1 MLINPL
7 KITSE
12 VTDVYKRYLTTVF
25 RLRDPVLRNL
35 FFQEVENFGF
45 INGPLLE
52 ATPPFEKGCFLKDLI
67 NKGIQGKELEP
78 FIYDALPELKENPLY
93 SHQERAIGK
102 IMNGRNVVIASGT
115 GSGKTESF
123 LIPIYNYL
131 MQQHKEGSLGPGIR
145 ALLIYPMNALANDQ
159 LRRLRKISKVLEEKM
174 PDVKL
179 TFGRYVGDTPK
190 TRKEG
195 EEKFRLSF
203 PGESPSRNELLSRE
217 EMQESPPHILIT
229 NYAMLEYLLLRPD
242 DSRFFDGDYAEHW
255 KFLILDEAHIYSGA
269 AGIEIG
275 MLIRRLKDRVCNGE
289 RGLLRCI
296 ATSATL
302 AKEESDFEKAAKF
315 AANLFGEKFEWN
327 SGDSTRQDI
336 IKGERIKSL
345 ALQQS
350 FTLPLGLYQKIDA
363 LITSIKADTEIIE
376 KCSALLQDA
385 GVDADLLTRT
395 KKHSEGNA
403 KKFLYE
409 VFRKDQRIAELKKI
423 LEEGSANFEDCIKK
437 ITGHNAPSETDNA
450 AVISLVNVA
459 VWAKADVDLPPL
471 LPARYHLFIRA
482 PEGIFV
488 SFFPET
494 RISLERK
501 ELTSENTPVFELASC
516 RRCGQAYLVGN
527 IVDGK
532 LAHTLSEVE
541 EPKKNRYF
549 LLTDKKHLFD
559 DDEDEE
565 VAELEDISDKGK
577 EWRLCV
583 KCGAIWEECEKP
595 LCQCNDGAKINILVE
610 VIPKE
615 GILNKCYLCG
625 LHSRNIVREFVFQQ
639 DAPAAVLTT
648 ALFQTLKDKE
658 PKKRKILAFSDSR
671 QDAAFF
677 APYLDSTYKKILY
690 RRLIV
695 DALQRNV
702 KIKDYRLQSLCE
714 DVLNLAEEYS
724 LFDPATDEKQRKKM
738 VWGWIL
744 EEFCALAWERNIC
757 LEGVGLVSY
766 SPMFSENR
774 NPIQELMAPPWNL
787 STEEAVALYQ
797 TLLNTIRLKMAL
809 TFPTEGPSPKDE
821 IFAPRNRLYRFSG
834 CKSNAKKG
842 IYSWNPT
849 TGRANTRLEF
859 LCKLFQKITGR
870 ESDKEE
876 CKRILAR
883 IWDDLSEHCVGE
895 NKEICQLKDN
905 REGIL
910 FQLNY
915 KYWRIHQAL
924 PDSQWFICNKCG
936 LISSISI
943 KGVCPTFGCE
953 GNLELMGSSPKQ
965 LGIDKNHYRHLY
977 THLAP
982 IKMSTH
988 EHTAQLTQRYASDVQ
1003 QDFIKGNINVLSCST
1018 TFELGVDLGELETIF
1033 MRNIPPEP
1041 ANYIQR
1047 SGRAGR
1053 RRDSAGFTLTFCQ
1066 RRSHDLTYFREPEKM
1081 VDGSISPP
1089 AVEILN
1095 EKIVRRHLH
1104 SIVFAY
1110 FFRKYPEYFKQVDNF
1125 FRLKDDKGKESSG
1138 PEMLK
1143 THLGTKPQDLLTSLK
1158 RTIPVE
1164 FHTTFSLE
1172 NWEWVKDLFD
1182 SEEGVLELA
1191 NAQINSDYSR
1201 LKNFYSE
1208 REQEWIASSQDQYK
1222 RDRLNIEMKWAT
1234 NRMKTIRERYLL
1246 DFLASH
1252 TVIPKYGFPVDVVG
1266 LDILHHARAAE
1277 GIQLERDLRIAISEF
1292 APGSHVVANGY
1303 VWKSTGLKLVKDKTW
1318 DIWGYAICPHC
1329 EKFHTESGTI
1339 EDKSP
1344 FSTCKSCGK
1353 AIPYNDKHMRYI
1365 GKFIVPIFGFET
1377 SKECEPEVP
1386 GESRPRKEFATRPY
1400 FFDHDKLNEQNFQ
1413 IGKMVV
1419 KSQYSSNGS
1428 LAVICKGKKGAG
1440 FHVCFNCGFATSERS
1455 QTKNTHDNS
1464 FGGKC
1469 SSPLKGPFDLGH
1481 TFKTDILLI
1490 SFDEPKFEEV
1500 FREKDFWFSLLYALL
1515 ESTSRTLQIRRLD
1528 LDGCLYPFE
1537 GKVALVL
1544 FDNVPGGAGHVKRI
1558 MEGQN
1563 LHEIFRMAKERM
1575 ERCTCGEETS
1585 CYGCLRNY
1593 QNQFCHDHL
1602 KRGIVKDFLSRNL
1615 ISG

>member
-1 MLINPL
+1 MLLNPL
-7 KITSE
+7 KITKEVSE
-12 VTDVYKRYLTTVF
+12 TYKRYLTTVF
-25 RLRDPVLRNL
+25 RLRDPILRHL
-35 FFQEVENFGF
+35 FFQEVEKFGF

-52 ATPPFEKGCFLKDLI
+52 ATPPFEQGCFLKDLI
-67 NKGIQGKELEP
+67 HKNILEKELEC
-78 FIYDALPELKENPLY
+78 FIYDSLPELNENPLY
-93 SHQERAIGK
+93 SHQEKAIKK

-115 GSGKTESF
+115 GSGKTECF
-123 LIPIYNYL
+123 LIPVYNYL
-131 MQQHKEGSLGPGIR
+131 LKQYQEGSLGPGVR
-145 ALLIYPMNALANDQ
+145 TLLLYPMNALANDQ

-174 PDVKL
+174 PDVKI

-190 TRKEG
+190 TRREG
-195 EEKFRLSF
+195 EEKFRLAH
-203 PGESPSRNELLSRE
+203 PGEVPPKNELLSRE
-217 EMQESPPHILIT
+217 EMQKSPPHILIT

-242 DSRFFDGDYAEHW
+242 DSPFFDGDYAKHW
-255 KFLILDEAHIYSGA
+255 KFLVLDEAHIYNGA
-269 AGIEIG
+269 AGIEMG
-275 MLIRRLKDRVCNGE
+275 MLIRRLKDRICEGE
-289 RGLLRCI
+289 GGILRCI

-315 AANLFGEKFEWN
+315 ATNLFGEKFEWN
-327 SGDSTRQDI
+327 SSNNEYQDI
-336 IKGERIKSL
+336 IKGERIKL
-345 ALQQS
+345 LTLREGL
-350 FTLPLGLYQKIDA
+350 TLPLKLYPEIDE
-363 LITSIKADTEIIE
+363 IVTSVNLSSEIIE
-376 KCSALLQDA
+376 KCFGLFQKA
-385 GVDADLLTRT
+385 GVDDSLLARA
-395 KKHSEGNA
+395 KIQSNGDA

-409 VFRKDQRIAELKKI
+409 ILQKDQKIIELKKL
-423 LEEGSANFEDCIKK
+423 LEVGSANFEDCVKK
-437 ITGHNAPSETDNA
+437 IAGNNKPSDIEKQ

-459 VWAKADVDLPPL
+459 VWSRPEQDLPPI

-488 SFFPET
+488 SFSPET
-494 RISLERK
+494 RISLERQ
-501 ELTSENTPVFELASC
+501 ELTPEGAPVFELASC

-527 IVDGK
+527 IMDGK
-532 LAHTLSEVE
+532 LKHTLAEVE
-541 EPKKNRYF
+541 EPKQNRYF
-549 LLTDKKHLFD
+549 LLTDKKHLFEE
-559 DDEDEE
+559 DEDEE
-565 VAELEDISDKGK
+565 IAEPEEISDKGK
-577 EWRLCV
+577 EWKLCV
-583 KCGAIWEECEKP
+583 KCGAIWEEYEKP
-595 LCQCNDGAKINILVE
+595 SCQCTDNARIRVLTE

-625 LHSRNIVREFVFQQ
+625 LRSRNIVREFVFQQ

-648 ALFQTLKDKE
+648 ALFQTLKEKE

-695 DALQRNV
+695 EALQRN
-702 KIKDYRLQSLCE
+702 KQIKDYRLQSLCE
-714 DVLNLAEEYS
+714 DVLKLAEENS
-724 LFDPATDEKQRKKM
+724 LLDPAMDEKQRKQM

-766 SPMFSENR
+766 LPILSENW
-774 NPIQELMAPPWNL
+774 NPINELMSSPWNL

-797 TLLNTIRLKMAL
+797 ALLNTIRLKMAI

-821 IFAPRNRLYRFSG
+821 IFAPRNRTYRFSG
-834 CKSNAKKG
+834 WKSNSKKG

-859 LCKLFQKITGR
+859 LYKLFEKITGR
-870 ESDKEE
+870 EDDKEE
-876 CKRILAR
+876 CKKILAR
-883 IWDDLSEHCVGE
+883 IWDDLSAHWVGE
-895 NKEICQLKDN
+895 NKEICQLKDS
-905 REGIL
+905 REGVL

-915 KYWRIHQAL
+915 KYWRILQAL

-936 LISSISI
+936 LFSLINI

-953 GNLELMGSSPKQ
+953 GSLELLGSSPKQ
-965 LGIDKNHYRHLY
+965 LDIKKNHYRYLY
-977 THLAP
+977 SHLAP

-988 EHTAQLTQRYASDVQ
+988 EHTAQLTPRYASDIQ
-1003 QDFIKGNINVLSCST
+1003 QGFINGEINVLSCST

-1033 MRNIPPEP
+1033 MRNVPPEP

-1066 RRSHDLTYFREPEKM
+1066 RRSHDLTYFKEPEKM
-1081 VDGSISPP
+1081 VDGRIRPP

-1095 EKIVRRHLH
+1095 EKIVHRHLH
-1104 SIVFAY
+1104 SMVFAD
-1110 FFRKYPEYFKQVDNF
+1110 FFRRYPEYFRHVDNF
-1125 FRLKDDKGKESSG
+1125 FRLKDDNRKEPSG

-1143 THLGTKPQDLLTSLK
+1143 IYLDTKPKDLLTSLK
-1158 RTIPVE
+1158 RTIPAE
-1164 FHTTFSLE
+1164 FHKTFDIE
-1172 NWEWVKDLFD
+1172 NWGWLKELFD
-1182 SEEGVLELA
+1182 LKEGVLELA

-1201 LKNFYSE
+1201 LKKFYSE

-1222 RDRLNIEMKWAT
+1222 RDGLNIEMKWAA
-1234 NRMKTIRERYLL
+1234 NRMKTIREKYLL

-1303 VWKSTGLKLVKDKTW
+1303 VWKSTGLKLVKDKAW
-1318 DIWGYAICPHC
+1318 DIFGYAICPHC
-1329 EKFHTESGTI
+1329 KKFHIESGTI

-1344 FSTCKSCGK
+1344 FSNCQSCGK
-1353 AIPYNDKHMRYI
+1353 AIPYNDKHMRFI

-1400 FFDHDKLNEQNFQ
+1400 FFDHDKLEERSFP
-1413 IGKMVV
+1413 IGKMIV
-1419 KSQYSSNGS
+1419 KGQYSPNGS

-1440 FHVCFNCGFATSERS
+1440 FHVCFNCGFATSERRE
-1455 QTKNTHDNS
+1455 TKNTHNNS

-1490 SFDEPKFEEV
+1490 SFEEPKFKEV
-1500 FREKDFWFSLLYALL
+1500 FREDFWFSLLYALL
-1515 ESTSRTLQIRRLD
+1515 ESASQTLQIRRLD
-1528 LDGCLYPFE
+1528 LDGCLYPFG

-1563 LHEIFRMAKERM
+1563 LYEVFRIAKERM
-1575 ERCTCGEETS
+1575 EKCTCGEETS

-1602 KRGIVKDFLSRNL
+1602 KRGIVKDFLSKNL
-1615 ISG
+1615 D